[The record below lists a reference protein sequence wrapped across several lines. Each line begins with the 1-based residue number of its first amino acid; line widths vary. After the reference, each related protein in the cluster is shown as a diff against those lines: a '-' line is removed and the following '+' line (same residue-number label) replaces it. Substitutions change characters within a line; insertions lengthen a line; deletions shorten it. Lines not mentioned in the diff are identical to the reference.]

1 MPADAAPRRSTPWLR
16 APSSTLSTRSTIS
29 PTCSPALPIIRHG
42 ALPNS
47 CPLELAAR
55 RHHPRRRLSRPTRRV
70 LTDNQVRRQLLG
82 DVQAQ
87 IHNFL
92 WTRGTVRLV
101 SLPKKNSIA
110 GAGCGALRGAGI
122 SLPSPSRFSSDSLQ

>member
-47 CPLELAAR
+47 CPGIGSLPTPPASPPKPAHSPSAYSQNLIEPLPADR
-55 RHHPRRRLSRPTRRV
+55 FRH
-70 LTDNQVRRQLLG
+70 
-82 DVQAQ
+82 
-87 IHNFL
+87 
-92 WTRGTVRLV
+92 GTVRDHLV
-101 SLPKKNSIA
+101 VVESRRCLGSL
-110 GAGCGALRGAGI
+110 
-122 SLPSPSRFSSDSLQ
+122 